1 MSLLDKILALFGSKR
16 SKTSLKP
23 TKLKERFV
31 LETRVGQG
39 SMSRVFR
46 AYDRKLGRRVCLKIL
61 DKEKTKR
68 FEERFVGLNKP
79 SEGEICI
86 SLRHRNVV
94 MTYEYGITT
103 EGEQFLVMELI
114 EGVGLNYLIE
124 TNNPQLRGKRIAY
137 LVQAA
142 EGLAYVHSQGYLHR
156 DICPRN
162 MMVTHE
168 GVVKL
173 IDFGL
178 AIPNRP
184 EFLRPGNRTGTAN
197 YMAPELIKRQATDLR
212 VDLFALGVTAYET
225 ITGKLPW
232 EATQSLQVML
242 SRINDPPR
250 HPLEVRPDL
259 DPDMVA
265 FLLKAIERDRNK
277 RFQTALEFRDALLA
291 LPRKD
296 Y

>member
-1 MSLLDKILALFGSKR
+1 MSFLDKIFGLFASN
-16 SKTSLKP
+16 KTKSSLKP

-31 LETRVGQG
+31 LESRLGQG

-46 AYDRKLGRRVCLKIL
+46 AYDRQLGRRICLKIL

-68 FEERFVGLNKP
+68 FEERFVGLKKP
-79 SEGEICI
+79 SEGEICL

-94 MTYEYGITT
+94 TTYEYGITT

-114 EGVGLNYLIE
+114 EGLGLNYLIE
-124 TNNPQLRGKRIAY
+124 TNSPQIRGKRVAF

-162 MMVTHE
+162 MMVNQE
-168 GVVKL
+168 GVIKL

-197 YMAPELIKRQATDLR
+197 YMAPELIKRQATDHR

-225 ITGKLPW
+225 MTGKLPW

-242 SRINDPPR
+242 SHLNEPPK

-259 DPDMVA
+259 DPEMVA
-265 FLLKAIERDRNK
+265 FLLKAIDRDRDR
-277 RFQTALEFRDALLA
+277 RFQTALEFRDALLS

>member
-1 MSLLDKILALFGSKR
+1 VSLIDKILGLFASKKGK
-16 SKTSLKP
+16 SSLSP
-23 TKLKERFV
+23 TRIKDRFV
-31 LETRVGQG
+31 LESRLGQG

-61 DKEKTKR
+61 DKEKTQR
-68 FEERFVGLNKP
+68 FEQRFVGLNKP
-79 SEGEICI
+79 SEGAICL

-94 MTYEYGITT
+94 TTYEYGIST
-103 EGEQFLVMELI
+103 EGEYFLVMELI
-114 EGVGLNYLIE
+114 EGLGLNYLIE
-124 TNNPQLRGKRIAY
+124 TNSPQLRGKRVAI
-137 LVQAA
+137 LVQVA
-142 EGLAYVHSQGYLHR
+142 EGLAYVHSQGFLHR

-162 MMVTHE
+162 VMVTNE

-197 YMAPELIKRQATDLR
+197 YMAPELIKRQATDHR

-225 ITGKLPW
+225 ITGRLPW

-242 SRINDPPR
+242 SHLNEPPK
-250 HPLEVRPDL
+250 HPLEIRPDL
-259 DPDMVA
+259 DKDMVA
-265 FLLKAIERDRNK
+265 FLLKAVERDRDK

-291 LPRKD
+291 LPRQD

>member
-1 MSLLDKILALFGSKR
+1 MSILDKILGLFSSSKN
-16 SKTSLKP
+16 KQKP
-23 TKLKERFV
+23 VRIQDRFV
-31 LETRVGQG
+31 LQGRLGQG

-46 AYDRKLGRRVCLKIL
+46 AYDRKLGRTVCLKIL

-68 FEERFVGLNKP
+68 FEQRFVGLHKP
-79 SEGEICI
+79 SEGAICL
-86 SLRHRNVV
+86 SLRHRNIVT
-94 MTYEYGITT
+94 TYEYGMTT
-103 EGEQFLVMELI
+103 EGEPFLVMELI
-114 EGVGLNYLIE
+114 EGAGLNYLIE
-124 TNNPQLRGKRIAY
+124 TNSPALRGKRIEI
-137 LVQAA
+137 LVQVA

-162 MMVTHE
+162 ILVSHE

-197 YMAPELIKRQATDLR
+197 YMAPELIKRQATDHR

-232 EATQSLQVML
+232 EGTQSLQTML
-242 SRINDPPR
+242 SHLNDPPK
-250 HPLEVRPDL
+250 HPLDVRPDL
-259 DPDMVA
+259 DPAMVA
-265 FLLKAIERDRNK
+265 FLLKAVERDRDK
-277 RFQTALEFRDALLA
+277 RFQTAQEFRDALLA

>member
-1 MSLLDKILALFGSKR
+1 
-16 SKTSLKP
+16 
-23 TKLKERFV
+23 
-31 LETRVGQG
+31 
-39 SMSRVFR
+39 MSRVFR

-68 FEERFVGLNKP
+68 FEDRFLGLNKP
-79 SEGEICI
+79 SEGEICL

-94 MTYEYGITT
+94 TTYEYGITT
-103 EGEQFLVMELI
+103 EGEPFLVMELI
-114 EGVGLNYLIE
+114 EGLGLNYLIE
-124 TNNPQLRGKRIAY
+124 TNSPQIRGKRILL
-137 LVQAA
+137 LVQVA

-162 MMVTHE
+162 VMVSHE
-168 GVVKL
+168 GVAKL

-178 AIPNRP
+178 TIPNRP

-197 YMAPELIKRQATDLR
+197 YMAPELIKRQATDHR

-225 ITGKLPW
+225 ITGRLPW

-242 SRINDPPR
+242 SHLNEPPK
-250 HPLEVRPDL
+250 HPLDVRPDL
-259 DPDMVA
+259 DKEMVA
-265 FLLKAIERDRNK
+265 FLLKAVERDRDK

>member
-1 MSLLDKILALFGSKR
+1 MSLLDKIFGLFAAKKG
-16 SKTSLKP
+16 KTALKP
-23 TKLKERFV
+23 IRLKDRFV
-31 LETRVGQG
+31 LENRLGQG

-46 AYDRKLGRRVCLKIL
+46 AYDRQLGRHVCLKIL
-61 DKEKTKR
+61 DKEKTNR
-68 FEERFVGLNKP
+68 FEQRFIGLKKP
-79 SEGEICI
+79 SEGEICLG
-86 SLRHRNVV
+86 LRHRNVV
-94 MTYEYGITT
+94 TTYEYGITT

-114 EGVGLNYLIE
+114 EGLGLNYLIE
-124 TNNPQLRGKRIAY
+124 TNSPQIRGKRIPI
-137 LVQAA
+137 LVQVA
-142 EGLAYVHSQGYLHR
+142 EGLAYVHSQGFLHR

-162 MMVTHE
+162 VMVTHDR
-168 GVVKL
+168 VVKL

-197 YMAPELIKRQATDLR
+197 YMAPELIKRQATDHR

-225 ITGKLPW
+225 FTGRLPW

-242 SRINDPPR
+242 SHLNEPPK
-250 HPLEVRPDL
+250 HPLELRPDL
-259 DPDMVA
+259 DEDVVA
-265 FLLKAIERDRNK
+265 FLLKAIERDRDK